1 MMQKELERSL
11 IAAVETLMPKPPPPP
26 RDIREAISIRATGA
40 GGPRDTCQV
49 SYIDRCDEWKCI
61 YRLDLPRED
70 FLGSVIVD
78 DTAAVSGIV
87 LHTFGHVRNST
98 EDDWVGVQ
106 LHLVANELMVLA
118 VGMEKQSQELAKKGG
133 GGQIFI
139 KTLTGKTVTLDVESS
154 DTIQCVKAKIQD
166 KEGIPPDQQRLIFA
180 GKQLEDGRTLADYNI
195 QKESTLHLVLRLR
208 GGPTGPGQQRDDDEG
223 FERLDLSQLSGLS
236 EQVRYVVEEPVT
248 LATGE
253 TGLLP
258 VARVEIQGLR
268 VLVYDAKE
276 NETSAVQAVH
286 LKNTSDLVLAPG
298 SISVLEAG
306 VLVGQC
312 VFTPMLPGD
321 DQIVT
326 YGLDTTVSVTAT
338 PKVQKD
344 QVCAVAS
351 SLEGVVIT
359 RRFRRTTRYTI
370 KSNSAKAVPIF
381 YLDHVASS
389 QNGGYAIV
397 TEERAVKRTACF
409 SRFQFAL
416 APHEELSFSVE
427 EIAEVEQSLSTGP
440 QLARFLS
447 VAESGEL
454 PAGVLG
460 PDVLRALRT
469 HVERAEA
476 RAVLLKVQQGA
487 ADLSDADLFGWV
499 PASATAQAEGK
510 VKLPDALY
518 EGVKSLLR

>member
-133 GGQIFI
+133 GGQIFV
-139 KTLTGKTVTLDVESS
+139 KTLTGKTITLDVEAS
-154 DTIQCVKAKIQD
+154 DTIDNVKAKIQD

-180 GKQLEDGRTLADYNI
+180 GKQLETGRTLSDYNI

-208 GGPTGPGQQRDDDEG
+208 GGPSGPGQQKDDDEG

-268 VLVYDAKE
+268 VLVYDSKE

-326 YGLDTTVSVTAT
+326 YGLDTTVSVTKACG
-338 PKVQKD
+338 PKQ
-344 QVCAVAS
+344 QTEQICAVS
-351 SLEGVVIT
+351 SSPEGVVIT
-359 RRFRRTTRYTI
+359 RRFKRLTKYTI

-381 YLDHVASS
+381 YVDHCASAL
-389 QNGGYAIV
+389 NGGYAIV

-416 APHEELSFSVE
+416 APHEELVFSVE
-427 EIAEVEQSLSTGP
+427 EIAEVEQPLTTGP
-440 QLARFLS
+440 QLAKFLR
-447 VAESGEL
+447 VAESGDL

-460 PDVLRALRT
+460 PTCCKR
-469 HVERAEA
+469 
-476 RAVLLKVQQGA
+476 
-487 ADLSDADLFGWV
+487 
-499 PASATAQAEGK
+499 SAPTW
-510 VKLPDALY
+510 
-518 EGVKSLLR
+518 